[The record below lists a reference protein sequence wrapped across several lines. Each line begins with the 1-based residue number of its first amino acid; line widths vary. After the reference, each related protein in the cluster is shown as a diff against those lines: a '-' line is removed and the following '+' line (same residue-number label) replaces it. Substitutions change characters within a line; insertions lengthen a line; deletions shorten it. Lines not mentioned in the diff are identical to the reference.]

1 MKILKYYFKLK
12 SIDIICIGEVLIDFI
27 GHEINT
33 SINRTKDYHRFLGGS
48 PTNVAVNAS
57 RIGLSSLL
65 VASCGQDG
73 LGDFIIRKLKSSK
86 VDVSSLRMIPEVPT
100 SVIFV
105 SKSTET
111 PDFIAYR
118 QGDCEIKLE
127 QLPDELLQKAKIF
140 HTTCFALSKNP
151 ARETILNRAKKAK
164 DLGLKL
170 SIDINFSER
179 IWPDREEAKAV
190 LKEYLSND
198 PLVKLSE
205 DDCYRLFAEVKSD
218 EHIFDYFHTLGAT
231 TICLTKGK
239 NGVVVS
245 DLNEGLFF
253 QKAIQIQ
260 EVKDTTGAGDA
271 FWTGF
276 LYAQIHQKSLLDCV
290 SIAQKLASIKLQN
303 VGRLPDDLDIEEII
317 N

>member
-1 MKILKYYFKLK
+1 MS

-57 RIGLSSLL
+57 RLGLKSVL

-73 LGDFIIRKLKSSK
+73 LGDYVIRKLKSNNVNTASIRK
-86 VDVSSLRMIPEVPT
+86 SETAPT

-111 PDFIAYR
+111 PDFIPYR
-118 QGDCEIKLE
+118 QADCEIFE
-127 QLPDELLQKAKIF
+127 SQLSDETIADAKIF

-151 ARETILNRAKKAK
+151 ARQTILNRAKKAK
-164 DLGLKL
+164 ELGLKL

-179 IWPDREEAKAV
+179 IWPDREEAKQV
-190 LKEYLSND
+190 LKEYLAND

-205 DDCYRLFAEVKSD
+205 DDCYRLFAEVKSED
-218 EHIFDYFHTLGAT
+218 YIFDYFYNLGAS

-239 NGVVVS
+239 NGVAVS
-245 DLNEGLFF
+245 DVKEGLLF
-253 QKAIQIQ
+253 QEAAKIDEI
-260 EVKDTTGAGDA
+260 KDTTGAGDA

-276 LYAQIHQKSLLDCV
+276 LFAQIENKSLNECIT
-290 SIAQKLASIKLQN
+290 IAQKLASIKLQN
-303 VGRLPDDLDIEEII
+303 VGRLPDNINIKKII
-317 N
+317 QE